1 MPKTGKILKKERKIE
16 NLEKRVMEGK
26 KEKEKLDNEKKLM
39 VIMDIFRTSTINVKE
54 NHGLFLT

>member
-1 MPKTGKILKKERKIE
+1 VPKTGKILKKERKIE